1 MFGQR
6 FCSALVAITA
16 TAFLLL
22 SGTLLVGAAGAAP
35 FKDLSA
41 QDLKGKLDS
50 GEALL
55 LINPLSDIEFN
66 EAHIPGSVNIPVH
79 AIAGSDRLPA
89 DTATPI
95 VTYCLGPK

>member
-1 MFGQR
+1 MAAA
-6 FCSALVAITA
+6 SV
-16 TAFLLL
+16 LL
-22 SGTLLVGAAGAAP
+22 SGTLLVGTAGAAQ

-41 QDLKGKLDS
+41 QDLKAKLDG

-79 AIAGSDRLPA
+79 AIAGSGRLPA
-89 DTATPI
+89 DKATPV

>member
-1 MFGQR
+1 MLRRR
-6 FCSALVAITA
+6 FSSA
-16 TAFLLL
+16 AFLGIMLL
-22 SGTLLVGAAGAAP
+22 FVSVTGAAE
-35 FKDLSA
+35 FKDLSVQA
-41 QDLKGKLDS
+41 LKAKLDG
-50 GEALL
+50 GEALV

-79 AIAGSDRLPA
+79 LISGSDRLPA